1 MPSDETE
8 TLQATVLVVDDIA
21 ANRNVLRQTL
31 EKEGY
36 EILMA
41 PDGKTALKVAATAQP
56 DVILLD
62 VMMPGMN
69 GFETCQQLKQ
79 DESTQSIPVIFIS
92 AQNETQSMV
101 EGFKAGGVDY
111 ITKPFQAEEVLIRV
125 HTHLTNHRLNDEVR
139 RKNRELEQVNE
150 QLRSEINRR
159 EQAETSLQVAD
170 DQLSLVSRLDAE
182 RWGIDRLVGTTPS
195 MARIVDQIRKL
206 QPATSTSVLITGESG
221 TGKELVARALHFGG
235 SRSKKPFLPVNCS
248 AVPRDLA
255 ESLFFGHVKGAFSGA
270 TETRKGYFENAEGGT
285 LFLDEV
291 GDMSADLQAKLLRVL
306 ESGKILPLGASE
318 ERPVDV
324 RIVAATNADLQAEVE
339 TGGFREDLYFR
350 LASYIVDV
358 PSLSQRREDI
368 PLLVDHFLEML
379 SLEMS
384 MPKPPVS
391 KEALNALSGYEFP
404 GNIRELRNILERAM
418 IDSGGGM
425 ILPEHLPIVV
435 GKTELPSEAAPASTS
450 TRANDEET
458 RILDYVREHGAINNA
473 QCRQLLDVSIHRAW
487 YLLRK
492 LSRNGQLIQGS
503 SKRWARYHLPN

>member
-1 MPSDETE
+1 M
-8 TLQATVLVVDDIA
+8 VDDIA

-41 PDGKTALKVAATAQP
+41 PNGETALKVAATANP

-62 VMMPGMN
+62 VMMPVMN
-69 GFETCQQLKQ
+69 GFETCQRLKS
-79 DESTQSIPVIFIS
+79 DDSTQSIPVIFIS

-101 EGFKAGGVDY
+101 DGFKAGGVDY

-125 HTHLTNHRLNDEVR
+125 QTHLINHRLTDEVR
-139 RKNRELEQVNE
+139 RKNRELEQINE
-150 QLRSEINRR
+150 QLRNEIDRR

-248 AVPRDLA
+248 AVPKDLA

-270 TETRKGYFENAEGGT
+270 TENRKGYFENADGGT

-291 GDMSADLQAKLLRVL
+291 GDMPAELQAKLLRVL
-306 ESGKILPLGASE
+306 ESGMVLPLGAKE
-318 ERPVDV
+318 ERVVDV
-324 RIVAATNADLQAEVE
+324 RIVAATNADLQGEVE
-339 TGGFREDLYFR
+339 AGNFREDLYFR

-358 PSLSQRREDI
+358 PSLSQRGEDI
-368 PLLVDHFLEML
+368 PLLTDHFLELL

-384 MPKPPVS
+384 MPKARVS
-391 KEALNALSGYEFP
+391 TGALDTLSGYEFP

-418 IDSGGGM
+418 IDSGGGE
-425 ILPEHLPIVV
+425 IRSEHLAIRVDEAKRSSKAEV
-435 GKTELPSEAAPASTS
+435 PSAPM
-450 TRANDEET
+450 NGDGEEKK
-458 RILDYVREHGAINNA
+458 ILNYVREHGMINNA

-492 LSRNGQLIQGS
+492 LSRNGELTQNS
-503 SKRWARYHLPN
+503 SKRWARYELPAG